1 MEGRISRLDH
11 HNDEISAP
19 LEYSQRNE
27 THWSRRPTSENFSC
41 RVSVQTGTA
50 VSTVHRAAPP
60 LRSALKRPG
69 DSRAS
74 LASSSSTISGRG
86 SESIYSEPSTE
97 PSTEPSIYSFPNQAS
112 PGSSERSSRIYARM
126 DPDIRK
132 DAETSVPVDTSFLVL
147 DESPIRT
154 SISNP
159 PRKQTLVS
167 ALISRLR
174 MGGQPADSVPTPPRS
189 HAAMPPS
196 QPQLLSQ
203 YPHCDLSN
211 NTPVV
216 NICDC
221 TPSESDPDNP
231 LSPNLASS
239 PTPPVR
245 KTVRFAVWSHMR
257 TFERPDWEPTGGAF
271 DEATYD
277 GSGYCGFVRKV
288 WTFDRLHG
296 AMESLMLPELIRSI
310 NMTLLD
316 AISLPS
322 RVCDHTFITIFPA
335 VTSLLGL

>member
-27 THWSRRPTSENFSC
+27 THWSRRPTSESFSC
-41 RVSVQTGTA
+41 RVSVQTGTG

-69 DSRAS
+69 ESRTS

-97 PSTEPSIYSFPNQAS
+97 PSTSIYSFPNQAS
-112 PGSSERSSRIYARM
+112 SRNFERSSRIYARM

-132 DAETSVPVDTSFLVL
+132 DAETSVPVDSSFLVL

-174 MGGQPADSVPTPPRS
+174 MGGQPLDSVSTPSTS
-189 HAAMPPS
+189 HAVMPPS
-196 QPQLLSQ
+196 QPPLLSQ
-203 YPHCDLSN
+203 YPHWDLPE

-216 NICDC
+216 NIRDC
-221 TPSESDPDNP
+221 TPSESDLDNP
-231 LSPNLASS
+231 LSPNLANS

-257 TFERPDWEPTGGAF
+257 TFERPDWEPTGGVF
-271 DEATYD
+271 DEATYN
-277 GSGYCGFVRKV
+277 GSGYCGFIRKV
-288 WTFDRLHG
+288 WTFERLHK
-296 AMESLMLPELIRSI
+296 AMESLMSPEPVRSI

-316 AISLPS
+316 ALLPPS
-322 RVCDHTFITIFPA
+322 RACGHTLITIFPA
-335 VTSLLGL
+335 VPSLLGL